1 MPLTTMS
8 LKGVSYAAAAVI
20 AASLLSP
27 QLGLASPLN
36 SAPLR
41 FSQSM
46 MLEDENAPTKLHAHW
61 DVHSIDSK
69 TETFLMFSN
78 DSDSLVDL
86 WWVDYYGRE
95 VYYASIRPGTTHMQP
110 SYVTHPWVVRDHI
123 SQNPILVMVASPQP
137 VMAVVNSVM

>member
-1 MPLTTMS
+1 MPLKVLS
-8 LKGVSYAAAAVI
+8 CAAAAVVS
-20 AASLLSP
+20 ATVMAP
-27 QLGLASPLN
+27 QYAQSGPLN

-46 MLEDENAPTKLHAHW
+46 MLDDENAAIKLHAHW
-61 DVHSIDSK
+61 DLHSIDSK

-95 VYYASIRPGTTHMQP
+95 IYYASIRPGTTHMQP
-110 SYVTHPWVVRDHI
+110 SYVTHPWVVREHI
-123 SQNPILVMVASPQP
+123 SQKSILLMVASPHP
-137 VMAVVNSVM
+137 AMAIVNSTL

>member
-1 MPLTTMS
+1 MIS
-8 LKGVSYAAAAVI
+8 RKGVSYAAAAVI

-27 QLGLASPLN
+27 QFSIASPLN

-46 MLEDENAPTKLHAHW
+46 ILEDENAPKKLQAHW

-86 WWVDYYGRE
+86 WWIDYYGRE

-123 SQNPILVMVASPQP
+123 SQNPILVMVASSQP